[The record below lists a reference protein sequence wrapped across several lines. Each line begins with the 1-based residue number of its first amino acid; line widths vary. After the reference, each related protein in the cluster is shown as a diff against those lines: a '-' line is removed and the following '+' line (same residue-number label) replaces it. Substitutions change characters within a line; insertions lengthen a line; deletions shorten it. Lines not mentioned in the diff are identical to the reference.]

1 MGENRD
7 PSPDERESGE
17 PPAGQQ
23 NREREGPGS
32 GTEER
37 LPDVPG
43 ERVSPELPDPRP
55 DADDDERADREAEET
70 FPASDPPANY

>member
-1 MGENRD
+1 M
-7 PSPDERESGE
+7 SESE
-17 PPAGQQ
+17 QEQ

-32 GTEER
+32 GNEEK

-43 ERVSPELPDPRP
+43 ERVSPEKKPD
-55 DADDDERADREAEET
+55 ESEKADRDSEES